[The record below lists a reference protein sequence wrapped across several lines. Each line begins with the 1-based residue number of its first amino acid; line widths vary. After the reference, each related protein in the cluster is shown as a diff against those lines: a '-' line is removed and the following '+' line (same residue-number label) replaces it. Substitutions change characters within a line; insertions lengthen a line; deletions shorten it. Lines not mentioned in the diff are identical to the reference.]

1 MVASIPW
8 SEILL
13 CLWTLIVGAG
23 CFWMGCRRTNVGALP
38 ASRYDYS
45 AKVSRAGKVAI
56 EKAGQQEYDDPWS
69 EALRGKGEKEN
80 TV

>member
-13 CLWTLIVGAG
+13 CLWTLIVGCLCYMAG
-23 CFWMGCRRTNVGALP
+23 RKLGPKDEAP
-38 ASRYDYS
+38 AGRYDYS